1 MEIRLGTKLNGSCIT
16 SAGVGNPH
24 MFVDGISGS
33 GKSFAL
39 RHYAEQA
46 ARQGARVII
55 LDYTRDWAN
64 YEAADRMDVVDDVT
78 ANPLAAVGGA
88 SAFTRAQRL
97 TNILLSVYRLGSRAT
112 VALNGAAR
120 SYLEETAEMP
130 DIEGLLRYIRGRPL
144 TRGLDAV
151 LEPLEVLAQF
161 LTAGA
166 EHINIDLGKPGL
178 LVLDFKQVESVQ
190 MRKLLVELLLRVLWD
205 KKAAEQEETSPLVL
219 LLDECQGLY
228 WGESGMAVRILRE
241 GRKFGIGGWF
251 ASQWVSDPVARTA
264 LRQAATQLHFRQD
277 QNAAKRL
284 ARELAAM
291 TPRGPEAYARTLRRL
306 AVGEFTT
313 QDTGGAVHVGRVN
326 SSEMKRSAI

>member
-1 MEIRLGTKLNGSCIT
+1 MKIKLGTNLNGSCIT
-16 SAGVGNPH
+16 SAGGGNPH

-46 ARQGARVII
+46 ARQGARVVV
-55 LDYTRDWAN
+55 LDYTHDWAD

-97 TNILLSVYRLGSRAT
+97 TNILLAVYRLGSRAT

-120 SYLEETAEMP
+120 SYLEEMAETP

-151 LEPLEVLAQF
+151 LEPLEALAQF
-161 LTAGA
+161 LTSGA
-166 EHINIDLGKPGL
+166 DHINIDLKKPGIL
-178 LVLDFKQVESVQ
+178 ILDFKQVESVQ
-190 MRKLLVELLLRVLWD
+190 MRKLLVELLLRGLWD
-205 KKAAEQEETSPLVL
+205 KKTAEQAGTCPLVL

-251 ASQWVSDPVARTA
+251 ASQWVSDAVARTA

-277 QNAAKRL
+277 AAAAKRL
-284 ARELAAM
+284 AVELAAVSG
-291 TPRGPEAYARTLRRL
+291 RGPEAYARTLRRL
-306 AVGEFTT
+306 VVGDFIT
-313 QDTGGAVHVGRVN
+313 QDADGAVRIGRVQH
-326 SSEMKRSAI
+326 S